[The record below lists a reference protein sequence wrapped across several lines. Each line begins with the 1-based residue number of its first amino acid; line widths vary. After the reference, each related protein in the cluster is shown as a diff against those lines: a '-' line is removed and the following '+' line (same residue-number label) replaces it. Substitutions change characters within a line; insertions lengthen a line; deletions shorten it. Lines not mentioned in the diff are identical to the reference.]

1 LKNHKT
7 EKNKRLRYSG
17 KSNPMNAL
25 TVDSLIKAADLAL
38 YEAKESGRNKVVV
51 SAVSTSDV
59 PVET

>member
-1 LKNHKT
+1 
-7 EKNKRLRYSG
+7 
-17 KSNPMNAL
+17 MNAL